1 MTPKDK
7 RQSVRAGNGRKTTAA
22 EAVPHSASLTGS
34 CTRLSGC
41 DSAIPR
47 GRSRGPKLRG
57 PTEHQEAVALMQWA
71 RLAKVR
77 HPELSLMYAIPNGG
91 DRHPAVAAKLKAEGV
106 RAGIPD
112 YCLPVARGGF
122 HALYVELKT
131 LTGRASREQV
141 ESMRNLEAAGNC
153 CYVAR
158 GWLAA
163 SEAIDAYLR
172 LDR

>member
-1 MTPKDK
+1 MMK
-7 RQSVRAGNGRKTTAA
+7 
-22 EAVPHSASLTGS
+22 
-34 CTRLSGC
+34 
-41 DSAIPR
+41 
-47 GRSRGPKLRG
+47 
-57 PTEHQEAVALMQWA
+57 WA
-71 RLAKVR
+71 RLAKVA
-77 HPELSLMYAIPNGG
+77 HPELSLLYAIPNGG

-141 ESMRNLEAAGNC
+141 KAMCDLEDAGNRC
-153 CYVAR
+153 IVAR

-163 SEAIDAYLR
+163 SDAITEYLN
-172 LDR
+172 LEHS